1 MENLE
6 DLEMTNTLGQEV
18 RIYDRDGHRIPRREA
33 LFDQDQPPCGL
44 LVKLDTISS
53 LFDDGLDDSEAL
65 QMRAYPMA
73 FLHNVGHF
81 QSNKII
87 TAFDDA
93 FTCINLN
100 CYAAISNASPNDFPP
115 ADTDAEVD
123 RPVVTG
129 LSSQVYNE
137 VTHRATHRAGG
148 HDVQKGHVTAALAGA
163 WA

>member
-18 RIYDRDGHRIPRREA
+18 RIYDCDGHKIPRREA
-33 LFDQDQPPCGL
+33 LFNQDQPPCGL

-53 LFDDGLDDSEAL
+53 LFDDGLD
-65 QMRAYPMA
+65 
-73 FLHNVGHF
+73 
-81 QSNKII
+81 I

-93 FTCINLN
+93 FTRINLN

-115 ADTDAEVD
+115 ADTDTVVD

-129 LSSQVYNE
+129 LSLQVYNK
-137 VTHRATHRAGG
+137 VTHCATHRAEG